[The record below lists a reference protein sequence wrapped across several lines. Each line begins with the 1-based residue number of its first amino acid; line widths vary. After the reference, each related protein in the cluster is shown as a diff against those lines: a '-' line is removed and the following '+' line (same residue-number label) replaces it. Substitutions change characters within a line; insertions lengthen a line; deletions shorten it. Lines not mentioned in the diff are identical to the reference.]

1 VSRALQLLT
10 GLLGIAFL
18 GCALLVLGYA
28 VVAGEHPSD
37 LGWLVIVV
45 FPFVG
50 ALMLRRAQAWNEPIH
65 CRRCGALLTR
75 DEEAC
80 PRCGLDL
87 SKTAWA
93 TIGKFKLS

>member
-1 VSRALQLLT
+1 VSRARQLLT
-10 GLLGIAFL
+10 GLLGIAFV

-28 VVAGEHPSD
+28 VVEGELPSD
-37 LGWLVIVV
+37 LGWLVLVV
-45 FPFVG
+45 LPFVG
-50 ALMLRRAQAWNEPIH
+50 ALMLRRAQAWNEPLH

-75 DEEAC
+75 DDEVC
-80 PRCGLDL
+80 SRCGLDL